1 MQKIVTRLVPYA
13 GPARCKVGS
22 IYGGRKCGKRAEIVT
37 IYEASNGWR
46 YDSNPRCAIDTVEL
60 MWDVDAK

>member
-1 MQKIVTRLVPYA
+1 MLEITAKLVPYE
-13 GPARCKVGS
+13 GTERCKVGP

-46 YDSNPRCAIDTVEL
+46 YEASPRCAEDAVEL
-60 MWDVDAK
+60 FWIESC